1 MNKRLQE
8 IRLAILINRMDKRLD
23 DNNFKKAIDILSVL
37 SYTFG
42 EDYLHAFE
50 EFVSKSIHN
59 NFLGVNDEEIVASF
73 VEAGIAPT
81 QMSKDLCMNYQRF
94 IVRFNKYITNP
105 NLVKE
110 VSDKYPD
117 SIFDEKYIILWNVIY
132 SFLINFQFPVGE
144 KYHSLREHKRTLE
157 IEFYLIYSKL
167 VEILTNESLVG
178 KFIFSICNTF
188 NIDFN
193 TINHLKS
200 NLVYITRIL
209 PHFTY
214 NNRYL
219 KQEITTLYLNKG
231 VKKGTIGSKIFNKG
245 SNYLYQRDTKVFG
258 NKIKEEDMLWQYIPT
273 IDWTH
278 INANDVIHFIDLF
291 HEFIRFEY

>member
-132 SFLINFQFPVGE
+132 SFLINFKFPVGE

>member
-23 DNNFKKAIDILSVL
+23 DNNFKKAIDIISVL

-132 SFLINFQFPVGE
+132 SFLINFKFPVGE

-273 IDWTH
+273 IDWTN

>member
-132 SFLINFQFPVGE
+132 SFLVNFQFPVGE